1 MVYMS
6 YASMKYLSEEKLEK
20 FINEI
25 INTVY
30 MSYKSPKHII
40 EYFKRIRSV
49 NKVARIINRIT
60 NDDNDD
66 NNKKDMGVNI
76 TLFLYDSPFNDGE
89 IQITANIFGFESIL
103 NELLSDPI
111 FQMFWNDIKE
121 KYGKDVD
128 EKELYKVFEFL
139 VFIGLLTS
147 ILEDATKG
155 ISPLNIINDT
165 WGYNFYRDKKM
176 FDGKL
181 DEKNFKEL
189 AKNIWKYIDKTFSE
203 KYKEH
208 IEQIYKEQ
216 KDI

>member
-6 YASMKYLSEEKLEK
+6 YTSMKYLSEEKLEK

-30 MSYKSPKHII
+30 MSYASPKHII

-60 NDDNDD
+60 NDD

-111 FQMFWNDIKE
+111 FQMFWNDVKE

-128 EKELYKVFEFL
+128 EKELYKILKTFIISVTFL
-139 VFIGLLTS
+139 GS
-147 ILEDATKG
+147 LEDAKKAVAFNT
-155 ISPLNIINDT
+155 LNSSWSYDI
-165 WGYNFYRDKKM
+165 YNSKDL

-181 DEKNFKEL
+181 DK
-189 AKNIWKYIDKTFSE
+189 ATF
-203 KYKEH
+203 
-208 IEQIYKEQ
+208 
-216 KDI
+216 

>member
-6 YASMKYLSEEKLEK
+6 YASMKYLSEEKLEE
-20 FINEI
+20 FINGI

-30 MSYKSPKHII
+30 MSYASPKHII

-49 NKVARIINRIT
+49 SKVARIINRIT
-60 NDDNDD
+60 NDDNDN
-66 NNKKDMGVNI
+66 NNKKYMGINI

-121 KYGKDVD
+121 KYGKDLD

-147 ILEDATKG
+147 ILEDATKD

-165 WGYNFYRDKKM
+165 LGYNFYRDKKM

-203 KYKEH
+203 KYKE
-208 IEQIYKEQ
+208 Q

>member
-1 MVYMS
+1 MS
-6 YASMKYLSEEKLEK
+6 YASMKYLSEEKLEE
-20 FINEI
+20 FINGI

-30 MSYKSPKHII
+30 MSYASPKHII

-49 NKVARIINRIT
+49 SKVARIINRIT
-60 NDDNDD
+60 NDDNDN
-66 NNKKDMGVNI
+66 NNKKYMGINI

-121 KYGKDVD
+121 KYGKDLD

-147 ILEDATKG
+147 ILEDATKD

-165 WGYNFYRDKKM
+165 LGYNFYRDKKM

-203 KYKEH
+203 KYKE
-208 IEQIYKEQ
+208 Q

>member
-1 MVYMS
+1 MS
-6 YASMKYLSEEKLEK
+6 YASMEYLSEEKLEE
-20 FINEI
+20 FINGI

-30 MSYKSPKHII
+30 MSYASPKHII

-66 NNKKDMGVNI
+66 NNKKNMGVNI

-89 IQITANIFGFESIL
+89 IQITANIFGFESII

-147 ILEDATKG
+147 ILEDATKD

-203 KYKEH
+203 KYKE
-208 IEQIYKEQ
+208 Q

>member
-25 INTVY
+25 INTIY
-30 MSYKSPKHII
+30 MSYGSPKHII
-40 EYFKRIRSV
+40 EYFKRIMV
-49 NKVARIINRIT
+49 VEKVARIINRIT

-103 NELLSDPI
+103 NKLLSDPI

-121 KYGKDVD
+121 KYGKYMD

-189 AKNIWKYIDKTFSE
+189 AKKLKKNVKKN
-203 KYKEH
+203 
-208 IEQIYKEQ
+208 
-216 KDI
+216 